1 MHVMIIAGEASGD
14 LHGSGVVRA
23 LKRMAP
29 SCDVYG
35 IGGDGM
41 RDAGCNLIYHIE
53 QFAFMGLVEV
63 VRHLPFI
70 RTALKRL
77 EQTFKDRKPDVL
89 ILVDYP
95 DFNLR
100 LARIARRYDIPV
112 LFYISPQIWAWRAN
126 RVHKIVGLVD
136 RMAGVF
142 PFEVELYEKAGGQ
155 VEFVGHPLLEELE
168 TRCDKA
174 AFCSRAGLDPARPIV
189 GLLPG
194 SRLQEI
200 SRLLPPMTA
209 TIAAIQREMPEV
221 QGVIG
226 VAPTIAREEA
236 ASLIACGK
244 DIPVVE
250 DLTYEVMQHADLL
263 LVASGTAT
271 LESACF
277 GTPLFVLYK
286 LARLSWWIGKRVVS
300 IPNIGLV
307 NVVAGRRIVPEFLQ
321 DDVCPE
327 LLTPEAIAWL
337 RDPEKLAQIRTDL
350 QDVRT
355 KLGTPGA
362 SERVANMAME
372 LAGRG

>member
-136 RMAGVF
+136 RMAVVF